1 MKLSERVERLEGPDR
16 DWDTEIAHACG
27 AEYGPKSG
35 WCDNESGDYWTVEN
49 CALHYTAS
57 LDAAMSLVPEGVW
70 HEIKGPR
77 RYLNIPTASPNY
89 WSARLEAWDASA
101 EGMGRGA
108 TPALALCAAALKA
121 RGL

>member
-1 MKLSERVERLEGPDR
+1 MDNQKLSARVEALEGPDR
-16 DWDTEIAHACG
+16 EADAEIARACG

-57 LDAAMSLVPEGVW
+57 LDVAMSLVPEGYGYEVRSMD
-70 HEIKGPR
+70 G
-77 RYLNIPTASPNY
+77 
-89 WSARLEAWDASA
+89 LERHIAGCFFDDTGEPDFWAQA
-101 EGMGRGA
+101 A
-108 TPALALCAAALKA
+108 TPAIALCAAALKA